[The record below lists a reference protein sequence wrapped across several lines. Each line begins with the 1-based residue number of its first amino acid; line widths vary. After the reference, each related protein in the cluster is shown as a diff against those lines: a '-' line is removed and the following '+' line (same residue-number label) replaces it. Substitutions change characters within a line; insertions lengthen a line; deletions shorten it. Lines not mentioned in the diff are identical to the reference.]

1 MLRPLKSLI
10 PAVLSL
16 LAFSVVLGTPARAD
30 LIKQGTAYTRSVL
43 VLNQDGTNA
52 LGLTTGVF
60 TVSASKNGSPMAV
73 IATPTITELGLGRY
87 ALAYTAALTSTVGAL
102 DLALTTSLT
111 LQADVHDQ
119 VIPADFSDLLAL
131 NTTIP
136 SGILLNPG
144 NKIGADSA
152 GRVLL
157 QPLQTGVTIP
167 IVGTLT
173 DKSNFTLAPSEYLAV
188 ANSVLSAPTDGLTVR
203 QQITLMTSVLSRN
216 FAVSYNALT
225 RIQTTVYYKADGST
239 PLATTTTVFDTTG
252 RQSTRQTAFSNL
264 P

>member
-1 MLRPLKSLI
+1 MLRLPKLLI
-10 PAVLSL
+10 PAVLL
-16 LAFSVVLGTPARAD
+16 LVVLSTILGTPAWAD
-30 LIKQGTAYTRSVL
+30 LIKQGTAYPRSVL

-52 LGLTTGVF
+52 LGLTTSAF
-60 TVSASKNGSPMAV
+60 TVSASKNGSLMTV
-73 IATPTITELGLGRY
+73 ITTPTITELGLGRY
-87 ALAYTAALTSTVGAL
+87 AIAYPTTLTGTLGAL
-102 DLALTTSLT
+102 DLVLTTSMT
-111 LQADVHDQ
+111 IQADVHDQ
-119 VIPADFSDLLAL
+119 IIPADFSDLLAL

-144 NKIGADSA
+144 NKIGTDSV

-157 QPLQTGVTIP
+157 QPVQTGVTIP
-167 IVGTLT
+167 IVGTLA

-188 ANSVLSAPTDGLTVR
+188 ANSVLSTATDGLTVR
-203 QQITLMTSVLSRN
+203 QQLILVTSVLSRN

-225 RIQTTVYYKADGST
+225 RIQTTIYYKADGST

-252 RQSTRQTAFSNL
+252 RQSSRQTVFSNL